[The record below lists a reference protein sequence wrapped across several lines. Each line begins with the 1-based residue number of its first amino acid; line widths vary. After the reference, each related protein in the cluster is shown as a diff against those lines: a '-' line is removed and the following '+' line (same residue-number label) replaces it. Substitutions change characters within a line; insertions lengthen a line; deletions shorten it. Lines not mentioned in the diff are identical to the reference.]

1 MSPKNLGSESP
12 RPKFHRVKA
21 YCDAQQKNLDWFFRQ
36 LTCSSRHARLVLL
49 GDRKG
54 SARLLDSMRDAL
66 GPAGWAY
73 ATRVT
78 NVLDAADAP
87 AAEGQS

>member
-1 MSPKNLGSESP
+1 MSSKNLCSESP

-21 YCDAQQKNLDWFFRQ
+21 YCDAQRKNLDWFFRQ
-36 LTCSSRHARLVLL
+36 LSCCPRHARLVLL

-54 SARLLDSMRDAL
+54 SAKLLDSMRHAL

-73 ATRVT
+73 ATGST
-78 NVLDAADAP
+78 NVLDTADAP
-87 AAEGQS
+87 AAEVQS